1 MLKKFLKTWNTISM
15 IKMQYLDDWLKSE
28 VLLWF
33 TALNDRGAGLDDSNS
48 VTHSEPI

>member
-28 VLLWF
+28 VL
-33 TALNDRGAGLDDSNS
+33 
-48 VTHSEPI
+48 EK